1 MKGIFLTMGIAAITF
16 WAPRYMFAQQSVE
29 VATDSIK
36 TILNKAKNGD
46 ANAQNEVGAWYYRG
60 KHVKQ
65 NYEEAAQW
73 WARSAKQGNVKAI
86 GNLGLC
92 YQTGNGVGKDSIT
105 AVKLYAR
112 SVKQGNRALFKQNEK
127 LADTGNMFASM
138 FVAHC
143 YQNGIG
149 ITKNLNKAI
158 EFYEKAAQLNG
169 VDAQRELA
177 LLYLN
182 ARKDSEAVKWFKKG
196 AENADLSSIY
206 YYGKLL
212 YEGKGVKQDVQ
223 QGMIYLLKAAESG
236 FPMGQYMV
244 TQAYFEGK
252 GVMKNMEQ
260 GAEWMMKAA
269 NNGVVKA
276 QYELAMCYVDGKGVI
291 ADYSMATSWLAAYM
305 QKAGSVTLKKA
316 FDEGG
321 NLKGTLFHT
330 YLKGLRYY
338 EDKDYDNALKQF
350 QLVEKEDKI
359 EGETMKGVI
368 LANKDYRKYNLKK
381 GIKTL
386 TSAAE
391 TSPMAMYIL
400 GGIYEAGKG
409 VEKDAAQA
417 ITLLEK
423 AAKFHYAPALCYLG
437 DMYYE
442 GREVVQDYTKAVD
455 CYNQALGLLTQS
467 AVKRLASCYENG
479 WGGLEKSKEKAEEIM
494 KKQVGNTQALL
505 KLVPMN

>member
-1 MKGIFLTMGIAAITF
+1 MKRFFLTMGIATITF
-16 WAPRYMFAQQSVE
+16 CASQYMLAQQPIE
-29 VATDSIK
+29 VATDSIRI
-36 TILNKAKNGD
+36 ILNKAKGGD
-46 ANAQNEVGAWYYRG
+46 SNAQNELGGWYYRG

-65 NYEEAAQW
+65 SYEEAAQW
-73 WARSAKQGNVKAI
+73 WARAAKQGNVKAI

-92 YQTGNGVGKDSIT
+92 YQMGNGVRKDSIT
-105 AVKLYAR
+105 AVKLYER
-112 SVKQGNRALFKQNEK
+112 SVKQGNQALLMQNEK
-127 LADTGNMFASM
+127 LANAGNMFACM
-138 FVAHC
+138 FMAHC
-143 YQNGIG
+143 YRNGIG
-149 ITKNLNKAI
+149 TAKNLNKAA
-158 EFYEKAAQLNG
+158 EFYAKTAQLNG

-182 ARKDSEAVKWFKKG
+182 THKDAEAVAWFEKA
-196 AENADLSSIY
+196 AENGDLSSTY

-212 YEGKGVKQDVQ
+212 YEGKGVKQDAQ
-223 QGMIYLLKAAESG
+223 QGMIFLLKTAEAG

-244 TQAYFEGK
+244 AQAYFDGK

-260 GAEWMMKAA
+260 GAEWMIKAA

-276 QYELAMCYVDGKGVI
+276 QYELAMCYVDGKGVTS
-291 ADYSMATSWLAAYM
+291 DYSMATSWLAAYM
-305 QKAGSVTLKKA
+305 QNAGSTALKKA

-321 NLKGTLFHT
+321 KLKGTLYHT

-338 EDKDYDNALKQF
+338 EDKDFDNALKQF

-368 LANKDYRKYNLKK
+368 LSNKDYKKYNLKK

-400 GGIYEAGKG
+400 GCIYEVGKG
-409 VEKDAAQA
+409 VEKDATQA
-417 ITLLEK
+417 VNLLK
-423 AAKFHYAPALCYLG
+423 KSAKLHYAPALCYLG

-442 GREVVQDYTKAVD
+442 GRGVAQDYTNAVS
-455 CYNQALGLLTQS
+455 CYNEALGLLTQS

-479 WGGLEKSKEKAEEIM
+479 WGGLEKNKEKVEEIM
-494 KKQVGNTQALL
+494 KKQAGNTQSLL